1 MKILD
6 IKNIKKVFN
15 NRVGNPLGIK
25 KNFSVTLPLIYVEDE
40 LHILFE
46 VRSFNLNTQPG
57 EISFPGGHVEEGEG
71 FLEAGVRETMEEL
84 NVLGQNINVIGE
96 LDYIVSPYN
105 FILYS
110 YLVLLEDIR
119 VENINYNKDEVDHI
133 FTVPLKF
140 FLENEPILDYV
151 LLETIT
157 TEDFPHHLIQDGKNY
172 NWKKGNYPV
181 YFYKYNDYII
191 WGMTARITKNFIDIL
206 KG

>member
-1 MKILD
+1 MRK
-6 IKNIKKVFN
+6 
-15 NRVGNPLGIK
+15 PLGIK
-25 KNFSVTLPLIYVEDE
+25 KYFSVVLPLIYLNDE
-40 LHILFE
+40 LHILYE

-57 EISFPGGHVEEGEG
+57 EISFPGGYVEDGES
-71 FLEAGVRETMEEL
+71 FLEAGIRETMEEL
-84 NVLGQNINVIGE
+84 NIKKDNINILGE
-96 LDYIVSPYN
+96 LDYIASPYN

-110 YLVLLEDIR
+110 YLALLEDIN
-119 VENINYNKDEVDHI
+119 VYNIDYNKDEVDHI

-157 TEDFPHHLIQDGKNY
+157 KEDFPYHLIQDGKNY
-172 NWKKGNYPV
+172 NWKKANYPV